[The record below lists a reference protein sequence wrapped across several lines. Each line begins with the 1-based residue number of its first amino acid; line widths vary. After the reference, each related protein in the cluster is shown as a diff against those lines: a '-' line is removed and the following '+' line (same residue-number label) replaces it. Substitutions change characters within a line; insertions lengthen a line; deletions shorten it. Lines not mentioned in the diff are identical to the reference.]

1 MPDVLAA
8 VPSARSWYVALV
20 GGVLPLLLV
29 GFLASAA
36 ADRLVFVLWAF
47 GAAAAYTVALHRTF
61 FAARV
66 WLRWAV
72 PAGAAALSLGLFA
85 TLAARH
91 WDELRVGLVAL
102 GPISGGA
109 P

>member
-1 MPDVLAA
+1 MQDVLAA
-8 VPSARSWYVALV
+8 TPSPRSWYVALV

-61 FAARV
+61 LAERA
-66 WLRWAV
+66 WLRWLAPTGAV
-72 PAGAAALSLGLFA
+72 ALALGLFA
-85 TLAARH
+85 ALAARH
-91 WDELRVGLVAL
+91 WDELRIGLIAL